1 MFHRLLPRV
10 VLLFVATLGVGLL
23 AGCALPSTAPAATP
37 TPSSAPAAQPDAQPD
52 AQPATAV
59 VNQNANV
66 RTGPS
71 TDHSVAYWLIAGDTV
86 AIVGASADGDW
97 LQIEHQDRPG
107 WIAIAL
113 VDFETATP
121 VAAEAVPEPEAEV
134 VPAPQVPE
142 PEAPTTATVTGG
154 PISVRVGPGADY
166 ASDGLVDDGQTV
178 RIVGRNADATWL
190 QIMHPVA
197 TGELVW
203 ISQAY
208 ADLDVADIDRIRVV
222 AAPPPPAP
230 TEPVAVVIDD
240 CTQWHTV
247 NPNEEYLIDITT
259 WYDLDLRAVAR
270 LNRIDPEI
278 PLAVAEVCLLA
289 PGIDTTPRDGHTPN
303 AAPGPLSVTV
313 TGTTVNLRAG
323 PGTDHPT
330 DGQVRAGD
338 ALQATG
344 RNAAGDWLLIVHP
357 AAPAEQVWIYAPLT
371 DISAAALQT
380 LAAVSAVAIETPPA
394 QESAVPTPP
403 PAVAPEP
410 EARTPQP
417 PADCTRLHTVNPNET
432 RLQQIVDWFGL
443 DLAATAELNG
453 LAPDTPLRAGW
464 QICLPEADAAPPTA
478 VEPAPQPAPASQPVA
493 GGPCQTPLGP
503 RPCIPIPDFP
513 ERGHPNAPVGQIVV
527 DSPFPILWHAPGSY
541 ERDLPG
547 LDYDFE
553 LVFTDIST
561 QWDWSVRDFEGCY
574 DALRVH
580 MGSVPKDRGLRRV
593 EYRLADSFIWVGP
606 DGYRNMNW
614 KEFHWRENATY
625 MTPQANPGAIPWQES
640 AANWDPA
647 TLPHPD
653 LGVVDYGCYLQPDSQ
668 ALCDIVP
675 WWGNSHSIHLNAAA
689 QALANI
695 VAYMSDNALARQ
707 YRSTLADRVLEA
719 DSYLFPIIDNGSG
732 DPAGHGPC
740 VDLWRAG

>member
-107 WIAIAL
+107 WISTRL
-113 VDFETATP
+113 VDFETAASAS
-121 VAAEAVPEPEAEV
+121 AAAPEPDPDPKPQEPE
-134 VPAPQVPE
+134 PASDPTPE

-154 PISVRVGPGADY
+154 PISVRVGPGTDY

-313 TGTTVNLRAG
+313 TGTTVNLRTG
-323 PGTDHPT
+323 PGTEHPT

-338 ALQATG
+338 TLQATG

-357 AAPAEQVWIYAPLT
+357 AATAEQVWIYAPLT
-371 DISAAALQT
+371 DISAASLQT
-380 LAAVSAVAIETPPA
+380 LATVSAVAIGTPPA
-394 QESAVPTPP
+394 QESAVPTPEPAPAP
-403 PAVAPEP
+403 PLAAP
-410 EARTPQP
+410 TV

-432 RLQQIVDWFGL
+432 RLQQITDWFDL

-453 LAPDTPLRAGW
+453 LAPDTPLTAGW
-464 QICLPEADAAPPTA
+464 QICLPEAGAAPPTA
-478 VEPAPQPAPASQPVA
+478 VERAPQPAPASQPVA
-493 GGPCQTPLGP
+493 GGPCQTPLGS
-503 RPCIPIPDFP
+503 RSCIPLPDFP
-513 ERGHPNAPVGQIVV
+513 DRGQPNSPIGQKVV
-527 DSPFPILWHAPGSY
+527 DSPYDVLWHAPGTY

-553 LVFTDIST
+553 LVFSDHSI
-561 QWDWSVRDFEGCY
+561 QWDWRLRDSNACY

-580 MGSVPKDRGLRRV
+580 MGGVPQEVGLQRM
-593 EYRLADSFIWVGP
+593 EFRLADPLSFADYRQAALAGMWVGA
-606 DGYRNMNW
+606 G
-614 KEFHWRENATY
+614 TY
-625 MTPQANPGAIPWQES
+625 DSPWTAPTAIPWT
-640 AANWDPA
+640 AYPDWDPA
-647 TLPHPD
+647 AMPHPD
-653 LGVVDYGCYLQPDSQ
+653 LAVVKYGCVAQP
-668 ALCDIVP
+668 AGRMLCDIMP
-675 WWGNSHSIHLNAAA
+675 TWGNSHSLHLHAVA
-689 QALANI
+689 ALAMANS
-695 VAYMSDNALARQ
+695 VAYLSDNALASKYNRM
-707 YRSTLADRVLEA
+707 SDRVFQA
-719 DSYLFPIIDNGSG
+719 DSYLFPMIDNQRG

-740 VDLWRAG
+740 AALWRAG